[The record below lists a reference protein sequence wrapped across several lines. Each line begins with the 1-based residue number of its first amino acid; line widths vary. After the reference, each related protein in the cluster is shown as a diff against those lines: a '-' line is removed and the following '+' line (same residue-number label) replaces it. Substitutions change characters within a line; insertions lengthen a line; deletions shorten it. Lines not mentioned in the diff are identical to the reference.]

1 MQAHLEQLPARLEH
15 LFGLSKLK
23 YEPLDPAKSEI
34 RLLTV
39 VSKPDEPLRCILRK
53 HSLDENPIYFALS
66 YVWGNPSNT
75 KPIIVDGC
83 VFGATINLVE
93 ALRHLSN
100 RSHDDGRRRRCVD
113 RQRAIRVRRLLLGAR
128 RLGRR
133 GRA

>member
-100 RSHDDGRRRRCVD
+100 PNCISILTTEGRYQRPSSTKGDQKKGCGWWASNSH
-113 RQRAIRVRRLLLGAR
+113 
-128 RLGRR
+128 
-133 GRA
+133 